1 MRAEAI
7 EIAWHDEASIWSV
20 DCSRSGRRLVTAGGD
35 KVARVWRYVEN
46 LHACLGLDSKIP
58 EQGTSIPSS
67 SSPEPHARTMQHED
81 GPAKGG
87 RRAVIEW
94 LCDLSAHTTTVNV
107 ARFSP
112 DGERI
117 ATAADQGEI
126 VLWYLGGPIDNDR
139 DDKPRERWTQAH
151 VIRGHSF
158 DVLDLSWSPDGNRI
172 ASASVDNSIR
182 LWDTSN
188 PKRLP
193 ANITHHDS
201 LVQGVAFDPLSRF
214 IASLGSDRALAVYS
228 LATSK
233 SVVSA
238 VATTTE
244 PKSYYFASDTK
255 CSTVFRRLAWSPD
268 GSFLVCPSG
277 LEVPNVLPCR
287 YSIHIFS
294 RGVWTSPAL
303 QCTGLTKI
311 PTAVAF
317 CPVIF
322 SRKFVADKVDSCAEV
337 TRQELFLLP
346 YRMIFAVAG
355 GDSVLIFDTECST
368 RPIAY
373 LAGLHYAEVT
383 DLAWGPDGK
392 ALFVSSTDG
401 CVSIVSFEDDE
412 LGVPLASE
420 NLPDWMQHGSS
431 GQVEMPSLSSASA
444 LEPVTPLDPGSCT
457 ENDGPRSST
466 TPGGLSVPEAKQ
478 TGGGPGGCNDGVR
491 EVFVVVPR
499 RKQCNGS
506 ARQRTTLAEDDPTR
520 KRLKLD
526 EL

>member
-20 DCSRSGRRLVTAGGD
+20 DCSPSGHRLVTAGGD

-46 LHACLGLDSKIP
+46 LHASLGLDSKIR
-58 EQGTSIPSS
+58 EQGNATRSN
-67 SSPEPHARTMQHED
+67 SSPEPHSRTLQQED
-81 GPAKGG
+81 QQAKGV
-87 RRAVIEW
+87 RPAVIEW

-158 DVLDLSWSPDGNRI
+158 DVLDLSWSPDGKQL

-182 LWDTSN
+182 LWDTAN

-214 IASLGSDRALAVYS
+214 VASLGSDRALAVYS

-233 SVVSA
+233 SAVSA
-238 VATTTE
+238 VATTTD

-268 GSFLVCPSG
+268 GSFLACPSG
-277 LEVPNVLPCR
+277 LEIPNVQPCR

-294 RGVWTSPAL
+294 RGVWNSPAL
-303 QCTGLTKI
+303 QCTGFTKI
-311 PTAVAF
+311 PTAIAF

-322 SRKFVADKVDSCAEV
+322 SRRYGTDKVDSCAEV
-337 TRQELFLLP
+337 TREELFILP
-346 YRMIFAVAG
+346 YRMIFAVAC
-355 GDSVLIFDTECST
+355 GDAVLIFDTESSF

-383 DLAWGPDGK
+383 DLAWGVDGK

-401 CVSIVSFEDDE
+401 CVSIVSFEDEE
-412 LGVPLASE
+412 LGSPLPSE
-420 NLPDWMQHGSS
+420 KLPAWMRHDSS
-431 GQVEMPSLSSASA
+431 GQIDTPSRSSASA
-444 LEPVTPLDPGSCT
+444 LEPVTPVDHSSCP
-457 ENDGPRSST
+457 ENGDLRTST
-466 TPGGLSVPEAKQ
+466 TPGGPFACEAKQ
-478 TGGGPGGCNDGVR
+478 SAAGPGLCSDDVG
-491 EVFVVVPR
+491 EVVVVVPR
-499 RKQCNGS
+499 RKQSSGNSGPW
-506 ARQRTTLAEDDPTR
+506 ARLADDDPTR

-526 EL
+526 ES